1 VPQREIR
8 IVYMGDSITYGQYVD
23 SERRWTAVVDRRLRE
38 AHPEA
43 AIATYNRGVSGDTTV
58 RGLLRFPEDVQAV
71 EAVIASVHFGLNDC
85 NCWQTDRGLPR
96 VSPRAFEAN
105 LLEMVARLKH
115 FGARHVVTMTSHRT
129 LRRAP
134 LASGEIY
141 EDAST
146 RYSEII
152 RLVAAEANI
161 ELVDVRRAFDA
172 FDDST
177 LQRLLLPEPDLL
189 HLSEEGHEVYAEL
202 VYPFFDQALAHVTR
216 EDNG

>member
-105 LLEMVARLKH
+105 LLEMVGRLKH

-172 FDDST
+172 FDDTT